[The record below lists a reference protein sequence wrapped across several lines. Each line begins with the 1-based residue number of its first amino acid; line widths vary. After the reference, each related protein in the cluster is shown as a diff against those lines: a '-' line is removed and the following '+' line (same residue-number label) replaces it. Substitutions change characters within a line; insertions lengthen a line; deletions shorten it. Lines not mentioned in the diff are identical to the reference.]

1 MSNKLVDFYY
11 DKYKDYTIEQM
22 FNELDNNAI
31 HQLLLELSVRKSK
44 KIDAN
49 QVLKKYMENYEY
61 FGNSSVSL
69 KSVINFTKLFIDSLP
84 KRYDTIELSKIMPL
98 GTNAAITSLSQKNI
112 LTTIKNSEVC
122 ADPTTAITFEACKR
136 RKEILLS
143 QKDINREINLATST
157 KVLRMQKFDKSKGYL
172 QHFDLFAIISAGRR
186 EQNKWFELEKICEHI
201 DIWLKVLL
209 KAQKK
214 GIDFG
219 KICVLVCD
227 IRLIEHFI
235 NHNYIDK
242 EDITG
247 NSFSD
252 YDLFKENKIDL
263 PTRIKSFKDFNKKQ
277 IAKYQL
283 NDLKKIIDYL
293 ENYII
298 SKISKKYPNVTI
310 EIELDR
316 KGGLGYYK
324 NSCFH
329 IYTEKDGNVVPLG
342 DGGVPSWNSEIL
354 HDNKEISVV
363 SGIGAEL
370 ILKLFNREN
379 VL

>member
-1 MSNKLVDFYY
+1 MSNKLIDLYY
-11 DKYKDYTIEQM
+11 NKYKNYTIEQM
-22 FNELDNNAI
+22 FNDLDNNTI
-31 HQLLLELSVRKSK
+31 HQLLLELSVQKSK
-44 KIDAN
+44 QIDSN
-49 QVLKKYMENYEY
+49 QILKKYMENYEY
-61 FGNSSVSL
+61 FGNSSVPL
-69 KSVINFTKLFIDSLP
+69 KSIVNFTKMFISSLP
-84 KRYDTIELSKIMPL
+84 KKYDTIELSKIMPL
-98 GTNAAITSLSQKNI
+98 GTNTSITNLSQKTI
-112 LTTIKNSEVC
+112 LSTIKNSEVC

-143 QKDINREINLATST
+143 KKDINKEINLATET

-172 QHFDLFAIISAGRR
+172 QHFDLFAIISAGRKIH
-186 EQNKWFELEKICEHI
+186 NKWFELEKICEHI
-201 DIWLKVLL
+201 DIWLKLLL

-214 GIDFG
+214 GLDFG

-235 NHNYIDK
+235 SNNYIDK
-242 EDITG
+242 KVITE

-252 YDLFKENKIDL
+252 YDLFKEQKIDL
-263 PTRIKSFKDFNKKQ
+263 PSRIKSYNDFNHEQ
-277 IAKYQL
+277 IEKYKL
-283 NDLKKIIDYL
+283 NNLKSIIDYL
-293 ENYII
+293 NNYII
-298 SKISKKYPNVTI
+298 SRISKKYPNVSI

-329 IYTEKDGNVVPLG
+329 IYAEKDGNVIPLG

-370 ILKLFNREN
+370 ILKIFNKEN
-379 VL
+379 TI